1 MAMECVNYEKAA
13 PLATITLNRPARL
26 NALVHQ
32 TIREIHSALD
42 DIETD
47 DSIRVVI
54 LKGAGRAFCSGDD
67 MRDMVDT
74 LHPLPRQ
81 GRADFRPEGYHGL
94 VIALRE
100 LRKPVIARVHGYAL
114 GAGLELAL
122 ACDFVIADEDARFG
136 MVLITRGMVGG
147 TYLLPRLV
155 GLSRAAELI
164 LLGETF
170 DARRAESLGLIYR
183 AVPAE
188 RLEEEVAELAQRLA
202 TAPTAA
208 IGLAKVA
215 MNRGLTMS
223 LREGMEYQGLALA
236 LSLMTEDFTEGVSAF
251 MDKRPPRFS
260 GK

>member
-1 MAMECVNYEKAA
+1 MNLECVQYEKADA
-13 PLATITLNRPARL
+13 TATITLNRPARL
-26 NALVHQ
+26 NALIHQAIRDVH
-32 TIREIHSALD
+32 TALD
-42 DIETD
+42 DIEED

-54 LKGAGRAFCSGDD
+54 LRGAGRAFCSDDD

-74 LHPLPRQ
+74 LRPLPRQ
-81 GRADFRPEGYHGL
+81 GRADFRPEGYHSL

-114 GAGLELAL
+114 GAGLEIAL
-122 ACDFVIADEDARFG
+122 ACDFVIAEEDARFG

-147 TYLLPRLV
+147 TYLLPRLI

-183 AVPAE
+183 AVPAAM
-188 RLEEEVAELAQRLA
+188 LEEEVEKLAQRLA

-208 IGLAKVA
+208 IGLAKAA

-251 MDKRPPRFS
+251 ADKRPPRFL
-260 GK
+260 GR

>member
-1 MAMECVNYEKAA
+1 MDMECAKYDKADSI
-13 PLATITLNRPARL
+13 ATITLNRPARL

-32 TIREIHSALD
+32 TIRDIHSALD
-42 DIETD
+42 DIEAD

-67 MRDMVDT
+67 MRDMVDMRR
-74 LHPLPRQ
+74 PLPRQ
-81 GRADFRPEGYHGL
+81 GRADFRPEGYHSL

-100 LRKPVIARVHGYAL
+100 LRKPVIACVHGYAL
-114 GAGLELAL
+114 GAGLEIAL
-122 ACDFVIADEDARFG
+122 ACDFVIAEQDATFG
-136 MVLITRGMVGG
+136 MVLIARGMVGG
-147 TYLLPRLV
+147 TYLLPRMV
-155 GLSRAAELI
+155 GLSRASELI

-170 DARRAESLGLIYR
+170 DARRAEMLGLIYR

-236 LSLMTEDFTEGVSAF
+236 LSLMTDDFSEGVSAF
-251 MDKRPPRFS
+251 VDKRPPRFS